1 MRKSRKARR
10 DPEYVKYIWTQRG
23 LGLAAFAVSLLGS
36 YFAEEYTCAL
46 MGLMFALAPWMPTS
60 EEDYLRWKEDYCE

>member
-1 MRKSRKARR
+1 MRKSRKASR

-23 LGLAAFAVSLLGS
+23 LGFAAFVTTLLVSWLANEG
-36 YFAEEYTCAL
+36 TCAL